1 MKQLL
6 ISSGNINRTIIID
19 HIKYVLGFNAVNK
32 YYIKQAV
39 RQYFNKT
46 VSGYREE
53 IGSECYF
60 KIDDSPVDKKNT
72 FFYEV
77 TENYSINDD
86 AKLSTKSLMLK
97 YLETLYSDVNYMDT
111 LNTLNILVES
121 LSDEVS
127 ANAFIQSEFS
137 TYSPKLLIKLVTA
150 HYYEDESYKDEYDL
164 SYEDLIILQLN
175 MIDYIVMNSKKYAYI
190 ILFIDIPL
198 ITDEIKSKMDEISK
212 DRVYC
217 LVFSKTVKDT
227 EIENICVEEDY
238 FMDFAN
244 EEMVYYIL
252 NEKSTDLYTLEDIK
266 NMINKYLKD
275 LSGREHV
282 SLINNL
288 MSYYKK

>member
-1 MKQLL
+1 M
-6 ISSGNINRTIIID
+6 
-19 HIKYVLGFNAVNK
+19 NK
-32 YYIKQAV
+32 YYLKQAV

-86 AKLSTKSLMLK
+86 AKLNTKSLMLK
-97 YLETLYSDVNYMDT
+97 YLETLYSSVDYMDT
-111 LNTLNILVES
+111 LNTMNILIES

-127 ANAFIQSEFS
+127 ENAFVQSEFS
-137 TYSPKLLIKLVTA
+137 TYSPKLLTKLVTA

-164 SYEDLIILQLN
+164 SYEGLIILQLN
-175 MIDYIVMNSKKYAYI
+175 MIDYIAVHSKKYAYF

-198 ITDEIKSKMDEISK
+198 ITDEIKQKIDAISN

-217 LVFSKTVKDT
+217 LVFYKTVRNI

-238 FMDFAN
+238 FLDFAN
-244 EEMVYYIL
+244 KEMVYYIL
-252 NEKSTDLYTLEDIK
+252 NEKSTNLYTLEDIK
-266 NMINKYLKD
+266 NMIKEYLKD
-275 LSGREHV
+275 LSSREHI

-288 MSYYKK
+288 MSYYK

>member
-19 HIKYVLGFNAVNK
+19 HIKYVLGSNAMNK
-32 YYIKQAV
+32 YYLKQAV

-72 FFYEV
+72 LFYEV

-97 YLETLYSDVNYMDT
+97 YLETLYSSVDYMDT
-111 LNTLNILVES
+111 LNTMNILIES

-127 ANAFIQSEFS
+127 ENAFVQSEFS
-137 TYSPKLLIKLVTA
+137 TYSPKLLTKLVTA

-164 SYEDLIILQLN
+164 SYEELIILQLN

-190 ILFIDIPL
+190 ILFIDIHL
-198 ITDEIKSKMDEISK
+198 ITDEIKSKIDEISK

-238 FMDFAN
+238 FLDFAN

-252 NEKSTDLYTLEDIK
+252 NEKSTNLYTLEDIK
-266 NMINKYLKD
+266 NMINEYLKD
-275 LSGREHV
+275 LSSREHI

>member
-6 ISSGNINRTIIID
+6 ISNGNINRTIIID
-19 HIKYVLGFNAVNK
+19 HTKYVLGSNAVNK
-32 YYIKQAV
+32 FYIKQAV

-46 VSGYREE
+46 ISGYREE

-60 KIDDSPVDKKNT
+60 KIDDNPVDKKNT

-77 TENYSINDD
+77 TENYSINED

-97 YLETLYSDVNYMDT
+97 YLETLYSSIDYMDT
-111 LNTLNILVES
+111 LNTFNILVES

-127 ANAFIQSEFS
+127 ENAFVQSEFS
-137 TYSPKLLIKLVTA
+137 TYSPKLLTKLVTA

-164 SYEDLIILQLN
+164 SYEDLVILQLN
-175 MIDYIVMNSKKYAYI
+175 MINYIAVNSKKYAYI

-198 ITDEIKSKMDEISK
+198 LTDEIRSKIDEISN

-217 LVFSKTVKDT
+217 IVFSKTIRDV

-238 FMDFAN
+238 FLDFAN

-252 NEKSTDLYTLEDIK
+252 NEKSTNLYTLEDIK
-266 NMINKYLKD
+266 NMINEYLKD
-275 LSGREHV
+275 LNSREHI

>member
-6 ISSGNINRTIIID
+6 ISNGNINRTIIID
-19 HIKYVLGFNAVNK
+19 HTKYVLGSNAVNK

-72 FFYEV
+72 LFYEV
-77 TENYSINDD
+77 TEDYSINEE

-97 YLETLYSDVNYMDT
+97 YLETLYSSIDYMDT

-127 ANAFIQSEFS
+127 ENAFVQSEFS
-137 TYSPKLLIKLVTA
+137 TYSSKLLTKLVTA

-175 MIDYIVMNSKKYAYI
+175 MINYIAMNSKKYAYI
-190 ILFIDIPL
+190 ILFVDIPL
-198 ITDEIKSKMDEISK
+198 ITDEIRSKIDEMYN

-217 LVFSKTVKDT
+217 IVFSKTIRDI

-238 FMDFAN
+238 FLDFAN

-252 NEKSTDLYTLEDIK
+252 NEKSTNLYTLEDIK
-266 NMINKYLKD
+266 NMINEYLKD
-275 LSGREHV
+275 LNSREHI

>member
-6 ISSGNINRTIIID
+6 ISSENINRTIIID
-19 HIKYVLGFNAVNK
+19 HIKYVLGSNAMNK
-32 YYIKQAV
+32 YYLKQAV

-97 YLETLYSDVNYMDT
+97 YLETLYSDLNYMDT

-121 LSDEVS
+121 LSDEVNE
-127 ANAFIQSEFS
+127 NAFIQSEFS
-137 TYSPKLLIKLVTA
+137 TYSPKLLTKLVTA

-164 SYEDLIILQLN
+164 SYEDLIVLQLN
-175 MIDYIVMNSKKYAYI
+175 MIDYIVKNSKKYAYI

-198 ITDEIKSKMDEISK
+198 ITDEIKSKIDELSK

-217 LVFSKTVKDT
+217 LVFSKTVKVT

-238 FMDFAN
+238 FLDFAN

-252 NEKSTDLYTLEDIK
+252 NDKSTNLYTLEDIK
-266 NMINKYLKD
+266 NMINEYLKD
-275 LSGREHV
+275 LNSREHV

>member
-1 MKQLL
+1 M
-6 ISSGNINRTIIID
+6 
-19 HIKYVLGFNAVNK
+19 NK
-32 YYIKQAV
+32 YYLKQAV

-53 IGSECYF
+53 IGSECYL

-111 LNTLNILVES
+111 LNTLNILIES

-127 ANAFIQSEFS
+127 ENAFVQSEFS
-137 TYSPKLLIKLVTA
+137 VYSPKLLTKLVTA

-164 SYEDLIILQLN
+164 SYENLIILQLN
-175 MIDYIVMNSKKYAYI
+175 MIDYIVKNSKKYAYI

-198 ITDEIKSKMDEISK
+198 ITDEIKSKIDELSK

-238 FMDFAN
+238 FLDFAN

-252 NEKSTDLYTLEDIK
+252 NEKSTNLYTLEDIK
-266 NMINKYLKD
+266 NMINEYLKN
-275 LSGREHV
+275 LKSREHA

>member
-19 HIKYVLGFNAVNK
+19 HTKYVLGSNAMNK
-32 YYIKQAV
+32 YYLKQAV

-60 KIDDSPVDKKNT
+60 KIDDSSVDKKNT

-86 AKLSTKSLMLK
+86 AKLNTKSLMLK
-97 YLETLYSDVNYMDT
+97 YLETLYSGIDYMDT
-111 LNTLNILVES
+111 LNTLNILIES

-127 ANAFIQSEFS
+127 ENAFVQSEFS
-137 TYSPKLLIKLVTA
+137 TYSPKLLTKLVTA
-150 HYYEDESYKDEYDL
+150 HYYQDESYKDEYDL

-175 MIDYIVMNSKKYAYI
+175 MIDYIAVHSKKYADI

-198 ITDEIKSKMDEISK
+198 ITDEIKQKIDAISK

-217 LVFSKTVKDT
+217 LVFSKVVRDT
-227 EIENICVEEDY
+227 DIENICFEEDY
-238 FMDFAN
+238 FLDFAN
-244 EEMVYYIL
+244 EEMVYYVL
-252 NEKSTDLYTLEDIK
+252 NEKSSTLYTLEDIK
-266 NMINKYLKD
+266 NMINEYLKD
-275 LSGREHV
+275 LSSREHI

-288 MSYYKK
+288 MSYYK

>member
-19 HIKYVLGFNAVNK
+19 HIKYVLGSNAMNK
-32 YYIKQAV
+32 YYLKQAV

-72 FFYEV
+72 LFYEV

-97 YLETLYSDVNYMDT
+97 YLETLYSSVDYIDT
-111 LNTLNILVES
+111 LNTMNILIES

-127 ANAFIQSEFS
+127 ENAFVQSEFS
-137 TYSPKLLIKLVTA
+137 TYSSKLLTKLVTV

-190 ILFIDIPL
+190 ILFIDIHL
-198 ITDEIKSKMDEISK
+198 ITDEIKSKIDEISK

-238 FMDFAN
+238 FLDFAN

-252 NEKSTDLYTLEDIK
+252 NEKSTNLYTLEDIK
-266 NMINKYLKD
+266 NMINEYLKD
-275 LSGREHV
+275 LSSREHI